1 MELDDF
7 GKKIIFDRNPED
19 SQPADTN
26 FRRPEIRLCPQA
38 KRLKKNISCSAAHT
52 KVPLGDRVPQGIGFK
67 DHISNAQ
74 NIAK

>member
-7 GKKIIFDRNPED
+7 GKITFGRNSED
-19 SQPADTN
+19 SQPADTDV
-26 FRRPEIRLCPQA
+26 RRPEIRLCPQA
-38 KRLKKNISCSAAHT
+38 KSLKKNISCSAAHT
-52 KVPLGDRVPQGIGFK
+52 EVPLGARVPQGMGFK